1 MSKNHV
7 IACAIVKNE
16 PNFGETLGSLRD
28 AMGDALAGIVVHD
41 TGSTDAEEIP
51 FILGTFQ
58 SATGVPSVCYERPF
72 DDFSSARNACL
83 KSAVIHARRARAGWL
98 FMFSAGATFEGKW
111 APPKKP
117 RFDALQHTEV
127 LGDVSY
133 AKICTV
139 GARSKL
145 RFNGLTH
152 EAISVDGANADELD
166 HCGLTV
172 DYSGDWDPE
181 KKAERW
187 RQDIALL
194 ASDYSPRGRFYLA
207 QSFKCLGIYNEAFAY
222 AMIRLDQHGHAP
234 ERRQAA
240 VYAVETAPTIR
251 LARVAAQAAP
261 DCADVQLALA
271 ERELREKNLPE
282 VSRAIMLATTLEDR
296 AMFANTKLYSRCAE
310 ITAQIKESSE

>member
-1 MSKNHV
+1 MAKNHV
-7 IACAIVKNE
+7 IACAIIKNE
-16 PNFGETLGSLRD
+16 PNFAKTLGSLRE
-28 AMGDALAGIVVHD
+28 AVGANLAAVVVHD
-41 TGSTDAEEIP
+41 TGSADAEEIP
-51 FILGTFQ
+51 FILGAFQ

-72 DDFSSARNACL
+72 YDFSSARNACL
-83 KSAVIHARRARAGWL
+83 NSAAIHARRARAGWL

-117 RFDALQHTEV
+117 RFDALRHTER
-127 LGDVSY
+127 LGDFEY
-133 AKICTV
+133 PKICTIS
-139 GARSKL
+139 ARSKL
-145 RFNGLTH
+145 RFDGLTH
-152 EAISVDGANADELD
+152 EAIDAGTPAHELP
-166 HCGLTV
+166 HCGLIV

-194 ASDYSPRGRFYLA
+194 ADDYSPRGRFYLA
-207 QSFKCLGIYNEAFAY
+207 QSFRCLGIYNEAFAY
-222 AMIRLDQHGHAP
+222 AMIRLEQHGYEL

-251 LARVAAQAAP
+251 LARFAATFAP

-310 ITAQIKESSE
+310 IQEMLK